1 MYAALA
7 ANAGH
12 PAIAALLGLGAAGL
26 AGAVVAMAWTVH
38 ARQIRLAE
46 RLARRQFLVVADPGA
61 AGQDGAIASG
71 EPDGLANGAGP
82 GARGNGALPSSA
94 GAGPGARGNGTQ
106 PSAGSAGHAAG
117 SAGHGGAGHG
127 SSVQAGTLQAGPGQP
142 GSGRMAAGRP
152 AAESAGHP
160 GAGQTGPGQSPPVVI
175 EGPDT
180 VVAGDQARYRVRP
193 SGSRKVVA
201 WAAGGGSV
209 SQAPDPAHP
218 DELLLIADQPGS
230 LTLIVRV
237 RDGMT
242 ERRGTKTVTAVP
254 EVPAPVP
261 FTLRLF
267 LNGWGLVTVTV
278 LIAGFAAALDALG
291 NLSSSDF
298 IALVSPLA
306 ALLSV
311 VAVARGRGDAPAPPS
326 PGKGTDRVAAH
337 AARAAE
343 PVLPGPPHAA
353 EVAVH
358 NQPAL

>member
-12 PAIAALLGLGAAGL
+12 PAVAALLGLGAAGL

-46 RLARRQFLVVADPGA
+46 QLARRQFLVMAEPGAGHHGAPAAADTAGRANGTAPATPGNGTVPPAGGSGHASAAHARAAPAAVGQPGA
-61 AGQDGAIASG
+61 A
-71 EPDGLANGAGP
+71 AG
-82 GARGNGALPSSA
+82 GN
-94 GAGPGARGNGTQ
+94 
-106 PSAGSAGHAAG
+106 
-117 SAGHGGAGHG
+117 
-127 SSVQAGTLQAGPGQP
+127 
-142 GSGRMAAGRP
+142 
-152 AAESAGHP
+152 E
-160 GAGQTGPGQSPPVVI
+160 GQSPPVVI

-180 VVAGDQARYRVRP
+180 VVAGEQARYRVRP
-193 SGSRKVVA
+193 SGNRKVVA

-218 DELLLIADQPGS
+218 DELLLIADRPGN
-230 LTLIVRV
+230 LTIIVRV

-242 ERRGTKTVTAVP
+242 ERRATKAVTAVP
-254 EVPAPVP
+254 EVTAPPP

-267 LNGWGLVTVTV
+267 LSGWGLVAVAI

-311 VAVARGRGDAPAPPS
+311 VAVVRGRGDPPAPHGT
-326 PGKGTDRVAAH
+326 GKGTDRLAAH

-343 PVLPGPPHAA
+343 PLLPGAPQAP
-353 EVAVH
+353 EVALH